1 MVLGFST
8 NRPSM
13 DLLGT
18 PLFDNDVLKLLARF
32 AFNVFFLILIVKL
45 AIRPTVDDRDFGFS
59 VVMMN
64 VAVFF
69 ICFALKKL
77 ELGLG
82 MALGLFAIFGVLRYR
97 AEAISNK
104 EMTYLF
110 IVIAIAV
117 INALSNQ
124 KTSYVEL
131 VLINTIILSAS
142 LIKESTFLQFLF
154 LSKRKKVTPISGND
168 VKSRSEKVKG
178 KSGEKSSQDGNQ
190 ANAGALANASQT
202 DRFNSVGENNYSDTS
217 DIDKK
222 SGGKRKLSIIYDR
235 LDLLAPVLADELL
248 RDLQQRTNLP
258 IQRIR
263 VQDVDLTKQTA
274 TISVWLTDSDSE

>member
-1 MVLGFST
+1 MNFGDIPFY
-8 NRPSM
+8 
-13 DLLGT
+13 D
-18 PLFDNDVLKLLARF
+18 DDVLKLLVRF
-32 AFNVFFLILIVKL
+32 AFNVFFLFLIVKL
-45 AIRPTVDDRDFGFS
+45 AIRPTTRDRDFAFS

-64 VAVFF
+64 IAVFF

-124 KTSYVEL
+124 KTSFIEL
-131 VLINTIILSAS
+131 ILINAIILLAS
-142 LIKESTFLQFLF
+142 LVKESTFLQFVF
-154 LSKRKKVTPISGND
+154 LSKPKA
-168 VKSRSEKVKG
+168 SEQATVLESKG
-178 KSGEKSSQDGNQ
+178 KGKRDGSKSNEESQQKRDQSASELSTDAEKSED
-190 ANAGALANASQT
+190 
-202 DRFNSVGENNYSDTS
+202 
-217 DIDKK
+217 DKK
-222 SGGKRKLSIIYDR
+222 ANKRKLSIVYDR
-235 LDLLAPVLADELL
+235 LDLLAPAQSEALL
-248 RDLQQRTNLP
+248 RDLQQRTGLP

-263 VQDVDLTKQTA
+263 VQDVDLMKQTA
-274 TISVWLTDSDSE
+274 TISVWLTEADTE

>member
-1 MVLGFST
+1 MNLGDIPFY
-8 NRPSM
+8 
-13 DLLGT
+13 
-18 PLFDNDVLKLLARF
+18 DNDVLKLLARF
-32 AFNVFFLILIVKL
+32 AFNVFFLFLIVKL
-45 AIRPTVDDRDFGFS
+45 AIRPTTQDRDFAFS

-97 AEAISNK
+97 AEAINNK

-124 KTSYVEL
+124 KTSYIEL
-131 VLINTIILSAS
+131 ILINAIIILAS
-142 LIKESTFLQFLF
+142 LVKESTLLQFVF
-154 LSKRKKVTPISGND
+154 LSKPRASDRPSVI
-168 VKSRSEKVKG
+168 EAKG
-178 KSGEKSSQDGNQ
+178 KGNKKDGSKSNEESLPKRDRSSSDLLTDAEKND
-190 ANAGALANASQT
+190 
-202 DRFNSVGENNYSDTS
+202 D
-217 DIDKK
+217 DKK
-222 SGGKRKLSIIYDR
+222 ANKRKLLIIYDR
-235 LDLLAPVLADELL
+235 LELLAPAQSEALL
-248 RDLQQRTNLP
+248 RDLQQRTGLP

-263 VQDVDLTKQTA
+263 VQDVDLTQQTA
-274 TISVWLTDSDSE
+274 TVSVWLTETETE